1 MFPTISDIAVRP
13 YDAGVTDRETGRR
26 KAIGD
31 DERGRAMKRRM
42 GLIVFDRVTMLDVSG
57 PAEVLNKADVI
68 NATVGA
74 GGTGVGVGVGG
85 TGYELL
91 YISPTGGNVRTSS
104 GMTIAD
110 TVTPDGVGPLDTL
123 MVAGAE
129 HLATDPIDAE
139 LLSTVE
145 TLATGAGRVASVCT
159 GAFALAE
166 LGYLD
171 DRRATTHWR
180 HADLLARRHPKVRV
194 EPDIIHIRDGR
205 YLTSAGI
212 TAGIDLTLALVEED
226 LGADVA
232 RAAARDMVMFM
243 QRPGGQSQFSAA
255 LDTPPGANRVLR
267 ELLAAIKAD
276 PGADHTV
283 SSMAATANVSTR
295 HLGRMFHDELGTTPT
310 RWVERI
316 RLDRA
321 RQLILEGLPVTKVAE
336 LSGFSSDETLRRSF
350 GRHLHTTPT
359 EYRARFAS
367 ALP

>member
-1 MFPTISDIAVRP
+1 
-13 YDAGVTDRETGRR
+13 
-26 KAIGD
+26 
-31 DERGRAMKRRM
+31 MKRRM
-42 GLIVFDRVTMLDVSG
+42 GLLVFDRVTMLDVSG
-57 PAEVLNKADVI
+57 PAEVLGKADAI
-68 NATVGA
+68 A
-74 GGTGVGVGVGG
+74 GDAG
-85 TGYELL
+85 GYELV
-91 YISPTGGNVRTSS
+91 YVSPDGGNVATSS

-110 TVTPDGVGPLDTL
+110 TLAPADAGPLDTL
-123 MVAGAE
+123 LVAGAE
-129 HLATDPIDAE
+129 HLATDRIDAD
-139 LLSTVE
+139 L
-145 TLATGAGRVASVCT
+145 LATVDALAADAARVASVCT

-166 LGYLD
+166 LGWLD
-171 DRRATTHWR
+171 GRRATTHWR
-180 HADLLARRHPKVRV
+180 HADALARRYPAVRV
-194 EPDIIHIRDGR
+194 EPDVIHIRDGR

-243 QRPGGQSQFSAA
+243 QRPGGQSQFSSA
-255 LDTPPGANRVLR
+255 LDAPPGANRVLR
-267 ELLAAIKAD
+267 ELLAGVRAD
-276 PGADHTV
+276 PAADHTV
-283 SSMAATANVSTR
+283 ASMAAAANVSTR
-295 HLGRMFHDELGTTPT
+295 HLGRLFHDELGTTPA

-336 LSGFSSDETLRRSF
+336 LSGFGSDDTLRRSF

>member
-1 MFPTISDIAVRP
+1 
-13 YDAGVTDRETGRR
+13 
-26 KAIGD
+26 
-31 DERGRAMKRRM
+31 
-42 GLIVFDRVTMLDVSG
+42 
-57 PAEVLNKADVI
+57 
-68 NATVGA
+68 
-74 GGTGVGVGVGG
+74 
-85 TGYELL
+85 
-91 YISPTGGNVRTSS
+91 
-104 GMTIAD
+104 MTIAD

-139 LLSTVE
+139 LLTAVE
-145 TLATGAGRVASVCT
+145 ALAADAGRVASVCT
-159 GAFALAE
+159 DAFALAE
-166 LGYLD
+166 LGHLD

-205 YLTSAGI
+205 YLTSTGI
-212 TAGIDLTLALVEED
+212 ELTLALVEED

-232 RAAARDMVMFM
+232 RAAARDMVMSM

-255 LDTPPGANRVLR
+255 LDTPPGANRVLC

-336 LSGFSSDETLRRSF
+336 LSGFGSYETLRRSF
-350 GRHLHTTPT
+350 GRHLRTTPT